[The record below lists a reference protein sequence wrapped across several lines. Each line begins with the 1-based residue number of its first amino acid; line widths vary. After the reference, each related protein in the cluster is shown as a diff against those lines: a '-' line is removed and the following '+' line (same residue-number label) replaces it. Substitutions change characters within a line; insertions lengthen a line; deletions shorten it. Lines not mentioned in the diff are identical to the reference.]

1 MSENRDSELFGM
13 KSGDS
18 GAMSIELNEV
28 GVEANKPDKLTFPK
42 DLENEQFYPEAI
54 KFTIYQRYGKGL
66 KEIET
71 AFNK

>member
-42 DLENEQFYPEAI
+42 DLENEQLRKI
-54 KFTIYQRYGKGL
+54 RINTILCFRIS
-66 KEIET
+66 KET
-71 AFNK
+71 KYN